1 MPFIIADPNFIGV
14 FRIEKHLV
22 HYILLIG
29 YEPRQYI

>member
-14 FRIEKHLV
+14 FRIEKNLV